1 MDRIAK
7 VLYINL
13 EYRSDRRTQ
22 IEGELASVGLSGE
35 RFSAIRRQPGYIGC
49 MESHLAALEYA
60 KASGFQN
67 VLLFEDDFQ
76 FIVDRSTF
84 NKELTDFFNL
94 EIPYDVLMIS
104 YNDLKP
110 TPLNDVITKAID
122 VQTASGYLVHE
133 RFYDTLIANWKHALP
148 LLVQT
153 DKHWLYSCDQSW
165 KTLQP
170 GADWFCLKRRIGM
183 QRSSYSD
190 IANRIVNYGDC

>member
-13 EYRSDRRTQ
+13 DYRSDRRTQ

-35 RFSAIRRQPGYIGC
+35 RFPAIRRQPGYIGC

-76 FIVDRSTF
+76 FIVDRSIF

-133 RFYDTLIANWKHALP
+133 RFYEILIANWKHALP

-170 GADWFCLKRRIGM
+170 GSDWFCLKRRIGV

-190 IANRIVNYGDC
+190 IANRVVHYGDC